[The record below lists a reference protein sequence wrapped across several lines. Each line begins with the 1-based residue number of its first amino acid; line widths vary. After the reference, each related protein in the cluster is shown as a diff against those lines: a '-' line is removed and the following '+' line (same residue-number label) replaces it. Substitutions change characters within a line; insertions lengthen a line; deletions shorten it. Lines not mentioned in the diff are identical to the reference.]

1 MKLTKSKLKQV
12 IKEELAYVLNEAEG
26 EYDYPDEE
34 AAADRHDAELEKA
47 NPQWGKTK
55 VREQWEI
62 DMEKIMEA
70 AVRLYEKMPLEGK
83 EALTANF
90 EKYAE
95 HYAYKTREFAGDRG
109 PSWMREDDSDADD
122 EEELKKDI
130 RYRSGGEWPPVK
142 PLPGGRGMK

>member
-47 NPQWGKTK
+47 NPQWGKGISI
-55 VREQWEI
+55 EQWET
-62 DMEKIMEA
+62 DMVKIMEA

-95 HYAYKTREFAGDRG
+95 HFKYKTREFSGDE
-109 PSWMREDDSDADD
+109 PSWMREGADDDD

-130 RYRSGGEWPPVK
+130 RYRSGGEWPPS
-142 PLPGGRGMK
+142 PPRGAGE

>member
-1 MKLTKSKLKQV
+1 MKLTKSKLKQT
-12 IKEELAYVLNEAEG
+12 IKEEISKILTEG

-47 NPQWGKTK
+47 NPQWGKGISI
-55 VREQWEI
+55 EQWET
-62 DMEKIMEA
+62 DMVKIMEA

-95 HYAYKTREFAGDRG
+95 HFKYKTREFSGDR
-109 PSWMREDDSDADD
+109 PSYMREDDSDADD
-122 EEELKKDI
+122 EDELTKDI

>member
-1 MKLTKSKLKQV
+1 MKLTKLKLKQI
-12 IKEELAYVLNEAEG
+12 IKEELASVLNEAEG

-34 AAADRHDAELEKA
+34 AAAERHDAELDKT
-47 NPQWGKTK
+47 PLKTK

-95 HYAYKTREFAGDRG
+95 HYAYKTREFAGDE
-109 PSWMREDDSDADD
+109 PSWIREDDRDDDD

-130 RYRSGGEWPPVK
+130 RYRSGGEWPPPP
-142 PLPGGRGMK
+142 PLPGRRR